1 MENLIKIG
9 EITKPQGIRGEVKIK
24 AYVDDENRFY
34 DLDEVYVGD
43 TLYRVLFV
51 RVNGAEVFLTLKGV
65 ADRNS
70 AELLRGKELFVT
82 RDNAVELNENEFFI
96 VDVLGARVVLSDGTN
111 IGEIIDITQSRTD
124 IFTVRKDNGKILRFP
139 FLKDLLIKM
148 DLENK
153 QVLLDAKRFSEVC
166 CYED

>member
-9 EITKPQGIRGEVKIK
+9 EITKPQGIRGEVKIR

-34 DLDEVYVGD
+34 DLDEVFVGD
-43 TLYRVLFV
+43 TLYRVLSA
-51 RVNGAEVFLTLKGV
+51 RVNGQEVFLSLKGV
-65 ADRNS
+65 ADRND

-82 RDNAVELNENEFFI
+82 RDNATELGENEFFI
-96 VDVLGARVVLSDGTN
+96 VDVLGSTVQLDDGTK
-111 IGEIIDITQSRTD
+111 IGTVIDVTQSRTD
-124 IFTVRKDNGKILRFP
+124 IFTVKKDNGKILRFP

-153 QVLLDAKRFSEVC
+153 TVLLRAKRFSEVA